1 MSLFLLIFDS
11 IFSKWYASIAWRTG
25 RRAQTEVSTV
35 PRARETRPSM
45 RLQREA
51 EGLAKGPAQ
60 ASASVPSVP
69 LPTVQI
75 ESSEQDMRVAGIKLW
90 GRQQIQESLVSLLT
104 SSRFPKAWWALQNSQ
119 ASSPPSSICKLASTP
134 DQSLQPSSWL
144 VGLSPPLSTAH
155 APTCLVFSPFF
166 IYLISL

>member
-1 MSLFLLIFDS
+1 
-11 IFSKWYASIAWRTG
+11 
-25 RRAQTEVSTV
+25 
-35 PRARETRPSM
+35 M

-104 SSRFPKAWWALQNSQ
+104 SSRFPKAW
-119 ASSPPSSICKLASTP
+119 
-134 DQSLQPSSWL
+134 
-144 VGLSPPLSTAH
+144 
-155 APTCLVFSPFF
+155 
-166 IYLISL
+166 